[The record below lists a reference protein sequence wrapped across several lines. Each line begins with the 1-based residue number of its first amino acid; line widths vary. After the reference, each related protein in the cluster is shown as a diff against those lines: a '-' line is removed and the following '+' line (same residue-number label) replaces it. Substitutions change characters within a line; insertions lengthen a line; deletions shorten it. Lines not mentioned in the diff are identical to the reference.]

1 LIACVLALLK
11 GLIRAGCG
19 LSLQQKRARE
29 PRKASHRALRDCP
42 KRAAAAWMQATRS
55 ATPNTPV
62 TQPTSE
68 PARPPIRFRGR
79 SFMATVLAPVPPVA
93 DWLGDLDA
101 LNRRAPNFFAGRP
114 VILDL
119 AGLRLGRE
127 DLDGLLAEL
136 AARNIA
142 ILGIEGAPPSILG
155 AGLPPAL
162 SGGRPAGEVATP
174 GEAAPAEPPAKEMA
188 RSLILDTPVRSG
200 QTVLHLEGDV
210 TVLGAVASGAEVI
223 AGGSIHVYGALRG
236 RAIAG
241 AAGNP
246 AARIWCRRFEPELV
260 AIDGLYR
267 AADDLDPAFR
277 GQAVEVRLLEDAIKL
292 NLFERG

>member
-1 LIACVLALLK
+1 
-11 GLIRAGCG
+11 
-19 LSLQQKRARE
+19 
-29 PRKASHRALRDCP
+29 
-42 KRAAAAWMQATRS
+42 M
-55 ATPNTPV
+55 

-79 SFMATVLAPVPPVA
+79 SFMATVLAPIPPVA
-93 DWLGDLDA
+93 DWFGDLDA

-119 AGLRLGRE
+119 SGLRLNRE

-136 AARNIA
+136 AARNIP
-142 ILGIEGAPPSILG
+142 ILGIEGAAPSLLDS
-155 AGLPPAL
+155 ATPPAL
-162 SGGRPAGEVATP
+162 SGGRPAGEVAAP
-174 GEAAPAEPPAKEMA
+174 DESAADAPAPAEPQARETV
-188 RSLILDTPVRSG
+188 RSLILDAPVRSG

-246 AARIWCRRFEPELV
+246 TARIWCRRFEPELV

>member
-1 LIACVLALLK
+1 
-11 GLIRAGCG
+11 
-19 LSLQQKRARE
+19 
-29 PRKASHRALRDCP
+29 
-42 KRAAAAWMQATRS
+42 M
-55 ATPNTPV
+55 

-79 SFMATVLAPVPPVA
+79 SFMATVLAPIPPVA
-93 DWLGDLDA
+93 DWFGDLDA

-119 AGLRLGRE
+119 SGLRLNRE

-136 AARNIA
+136 AVRNIP
-142 ILGIEGAPPSILG
+142 ILGIEGAAPSLLDS
-155 AGLPPAL
+155 ATPPAL
-162 SGGRPAGEVATP
+162 SGGRPAGEIAAP
-174 GEAAPAEPPAKEMA
+174 DESAADAPAPAEPQARETA
-188 RSLILDTPVRSG
+188 RSLILDAPVRSG

-246 AARIWCRRFEPELV
+246 TARIWCRRFEPELV

>member
-1 LIACVLALLK
+1 
-11 GLIRAGCG
+11 
-19 LSLQQKRARE
+19 
-29 PRKASHRALRDCP
+29 
-42 KRAAAAWMQATRS
+42 
-55 ATPNTPV
+55 
-62 TQPTSE
+62 
-68 PARPPIRFRGR
+68 
-79 SFMATVLAPVPPVA
+79 MATVLAPIPPVA
-93 DWLGDLDA
+93 DWFGDLDA

-119 AGLRLGRE
+119 SGLRLNRE

-136 AARNIA
+136 AARNIP
-142 ILGIEGAPPSILG
+142 ILGIEGAAPSLLDS
-155 AGLPPAL
+155 ATPPAL
-162 SGGRPAGEVATP
+162 SGGRPAGEIAAP
-174 GEAAPAEPPAKEMA
+174 DESAADAPAPAEPQARETA
-188 RSLILDTPVRSG
+188 RSLILDAPVRSG

-246 AARIWCRRFEPELV
+246 TARIWCRRFEPELV

>member
-1 LIACVLALLK
+1 MD
-11 GLIRAGCG
+11 AGTTCAK
-19 LSLQQKRARE
+19 Q
-29 PRKASHRALRDCP
+29 D
-42 KRAAAAWMQATRS
+42 
-55 ATPNTPV
+55 TPV

-127 DLDGLLAEL
+127 DLDGLLVEL
-136 AARNIA
+136 TARNIA
-142 ILGIEGAPPSILG
+142 ILGIEGAPPALLG
-155 AGLPPAL
+155 DGLPPAL
-162 SGGRPAGEVATP
+162 SGGRPAGEVAVS
-174 GEAAPAEPPAKEMA
+174 GEPAPAEPQPKEA
-188 RSLILDTPVRSG
+188 VRSLILDAPVRSG

-246 AARIWCRRFEPELV
+246 AARIWCRKFEPELV

-267 AADDLDPAFR
+267 AADDLDPSFR
-277 GQAVEVRLLEDAIKL
+277 GQATEVRLTDDAIKL
-292 NLFERG
+292 TLFDRG

>member
-1 LIACVLALLK
+1 
-11 GLIRAGCG
+11 
-19 LSLQQKRARE
+19 
-29 PRKASHRALRDCP
+29 
-42 KRAAAAWMQATRS
+42 MQANRS
-55 ATPNTPV
+55 ATSIMPV

-79 SFMATVLAPVPPVA
+79 SFMATVLAPIPPVA
-93 DWLGDLDA
+93 DWFGDLDA

-119 AGLRLGRE
+119 SGLRLNRE

-142 ILGIEGAPPSILG
+142 VLGIEGAAPSLLDSG
-155 AGLPPAL
+155 TPPAL
-162 SGGRPAGEVATP
+162 SGGRPAGEIATP
-174 GEAAPAEPPAKEMA
+174 DEFAADAPAPAEPQAKEMA
-188 RSLILDTPVRSG
+188 RSLILDAPVRSG

-246 AARIWCRRFEPELV
+246 TARIWCRRFEPELV

>member
-1 LIACVLALLK
+1 MLTIPA
-11 GLIRAGCG
+11 
-19 LSLQQKRARE
+19 
-29 PRKASHRALRDCP
+29 
-42 KRAAAAWMQATRS
+42 

-79 SFMATVLAPVPPVA
+79 SFMATVLAPIPPVA
-93 DWLGDLDA
+93 DWFGDLDA

-119 AGLRLGRE
+119 SGLRLTRE

-136 AARNIA
+136 QARNIA
-142 ILGIEGAPPSILG
+142 VLGIEGAAPALLG
-155 AGLPPAL
+155 SGTPPAL
-162 SGGRPAGEVATP
+162 SGGRPAGEIDTP
-174 GEAAPAEPPAKEMA
+174 GNAVPVEPQPRDTA
-188 RSLILDTPVRSG
+188 RSLILDAPVRSG
-200 QTVLHLEGDV
+200 QTVMHLEGDV

-277 GQAVEVRLLEDAIKL
+277 GQAVEVRLFEDAIRL

>member
-1 LIACVLALLK
+1 
-11 GLIRAGCG
+11 
-19 LSLQQKRARE
+19 
-29 PRKASHRALRDCP
+29 
-42 KRAAAAWMQATRS
+42 M
-55 ATPNTPV
+55 

-79 SFMATVLAPVPPVA
+79 SFMATVLAPIPPVA
-93 DWLGDLDA
+93 DWFGDLDA

-119 AGLRLGRE
+119 SGLQLNRE

-136 AARNIA
+136 AARNIP
-142 ILGIEGAPPSILG
+142 ILGIEGAAPSLLDS
-155 AGLPPAL
+155 ATPPAL
-162 SGGRPAGEVATP
+162 SGGRPAGEVAAP
-174 GEAAPAEPPAKEMA
+174 DESAADAPAPAEPQARETV
-188 RSLILDTPVRSG
+188 RSLILDAPVRSG

-246 AARIWCRRFEPELV
+246 TARIWCRRFEPELV

>member
-1 LIACVLALLK
+1 
-11 GLIRAGCG
+11 
-19 LSLQQKRARE
+19 
-29 PRKASHRALRDCP
+29 
-42 KRAAAAWMQATRS
+42 MQANRS
-55 ATPNTPV
+55 ATSIMPV

-68 PARPPIRFRGR
+68 PVRPPIRFRGR
-79 SFMATVLAPVPPVA
+79 SFMATVLAPIPPVA
-93 DWLGDLDA
+93 DWFGDLDA

-119 AGLRLGRE
+119 SGLRLNRE

-142 ILGIEGAPPSILG
+142 ILGIEGAAPSLLG
-155 AGLPPAL
+155 SGAPPAL
-162 SGGRPAGEVATP
+162 SGGRPAGEIATP
-174 GEAAPAEPPAKEMA
+174 DESAADAPAPAEPQAKEMA
-188 RSLILDTPVRSG
+188 RSLILDAPVRSG
-200 QTVLHLEGDV
+200 QTILHLEGDV

-246 AARIWCRRFEPELV
+246 TARIWCRRFEPELV

-277 GQAVEVRLLEDAIKL
+277 GQAVEVRLLEDAIRL

>member
-1 LIACVLALLK
+1 
-11 GLIRAGCG
+11 
-19 LSLQQKRARE
+19 
-29 PRKASHRALRDCP
+29 
-42 KRAAAAWMQATRS
+42 MQANRS
-55 ATPNTPV
+55 ATSIMPV

-68 PARPPIRFRGR
+68 PVRPPIRFRGR
-79 SFMATVLAPVPPVA
+79 SFMATVLAPIPPVA
-93 DWLGDLDA
+93 DWFGALDA

-119 AGLRLGRE
+119 SGLRLNRE

-142 ILGIEGAPPSILG
+142 ILGIEGAAPSLLG
-155 AGLPPAL
+155 SGAPPAL
-162 SGGRPAGEVATP
+162 SGGRPAGEIATP
-174 GEAAPAEPPAKEMA
+174 DESAADAPAPAEPQAKEMA
-188 RSLILDTPVRSG
+188 RSLILDAPVRSG
-200 QTVLHLEGDV
+200 QTILHLEGDV
-210 TVLGAVASGAEVI
+210 TVLGAVAAGAEVI

-246 AARIWCRRFEPELV
+246 TARIWCRRFEPELV

-277 GQAVEVRLLEDAIKL
+277 GQAVEVRLLEDAIRL

>member
-1 LIACVLALLK
+1 MRGPLA
-11 GLIRAGCG
+11 
-19 LSLQQKRARE
+19 
-29 PRKASHRALRDCP
+29 
-42 KRAAAAWMQATRS
+42 ATS
-55 ATPNTPV
+55 KTPV

-93 DWLGDLDA
+93 DWFGDLDA

-142 ILGIEGAPPSILG
+142 ILGIEGASPSLLG
-155 AGLPPAL
+155 AGTPPAL
-162 SGGRPAGEVATP
+162 SGGRPAGEIATP
-174 GEAAPAEPPAKEMA
+174 DEAAADASAAAEPQAKEAA
-188 RSLILDTPVRSG
+188 RSLILDAPVRSG

>member
-1 LIACVLALLK
+1 
-11 GLIRAGCG
+11 
-19 LSLQQKRARE
+19 
-29 PRKASHRALRDCP
+29 
-42 KRAAAAWMQATRS
+42 
-55 ATPNTPV
+55 
-62 TQPTSE
+62 
-68 PARPPIRFRGR
+68 
-79 SFMATVLAPVPPVA
+79 MATVLAPIPPVA
-93 DWLGDLDA
+93 DWFGDLDA

-119 AGLRLGRE
+119 AGLRLNRE

-136 AARNIA
+136 AARNIP
-142 ILGIEGAPPSILG
+142 ILGIEGASPSLLG
-155 AGLPPAL
+155 SGTPPAL
-162 SGGRPAGEVATP
+162 SGGRPAGEVAAP
-174 GEAAPAEPPAKEMA
+174 DESAADAPAPAEPQARETV
-188 RSLILDTPVRSG
+188 RSLILDAPVRSG

-246 AARIWCRRFEPELV
+246 TARIWCRRFEPELV

>member
-1 LIACVLALLK
+1 
-11 GLIRAGCG
+11 
-19 LSLQQKRARE
+19 
-29 PRKASHRALRDCP
+29 
-42 KRAAAAWMQATRS
+42 MQATIA
-55 ATPNTPV
+55 ATSKIPV

-79 SFMATVLAPVPPVA
+79 SFMATVLAPIPPVA

-119 AGLRLGRE
+119 AGLRLTGE
-127 DLDGLLAEL
+127 DLDGLLADL
-136 AARNIA
+136 AARHIA
-142 ILGIEGAPPSILG
+142 ILGIEGAPPALLG
-155 AGLPPAL
+155 TGMPPAL
-162 SGGRPAGEVATP
+162 SGGRAAGEVATP
-174 GEAAPAEPPAKEMA
+174 DEGAAPEPAAKEMA
-188 RSLILDTPVRSG
+188 RSLILDAPVRSG

-246 AARIWCRRFEPELV
+246 AARIWCRKFEPELV

>member
-1 LIACVLALLK
+1 
-11 GLIRAGCG
+11 
-19 LSLQQKRARE
+19 
-29 PRKASHRALRDCP
+29 
-42 KRAAAAWMQATRS
+42 M
-55 ATPNTPV
+55 PNTPV

-79 SFMATVLAPVPPVA
+79 SFMATVLAPIPPVA
-93 DWLGDLDA
+93 DWFGDLDA

-119 AGLRLGRE
+119 SGLRLNRK

-142 ILGIEGAPPSILG
+142 VLGIEGAAPSLLDSG
-155 AGLPPAL
+155 TPPAL
-162 SGGRPAGEVATP
+162 SGGRPAGEVAAP
-174 GEAAPAEPPAKEMA
+174 DESAADAPAPAEPQAKETA
-188 RSLILDTPVRSG
+188 RSLILDAPVRSG

-246 AARIWCRRFEPELV
+246 TARIWCRRFEPELV

>member
-1 LIACVLALLK
+1 
-11 GLIRAGCG
+11 
-19 LSLQQKRARE
+19 
-29 PRKASHRALRDCP
+29 
-42 KRAAAAWMQATRS
+42 
-55 ATPNTPV
+55 
-62 TQPTSE
+62 
-68 PARPPIRFRGR
+68 
-79 SFMATVLAPVPPVA
+79 MATVLAPIPPVA
-93 DWLGDLDA
+93 DWFGDLDA

-119 AGLRLGRE
+119 SGLQLNRE

-136 AARNIA
+136 AARNIP
-142 ILGIEGAPPSILG
+142 ILGIEGAAPSLLDS
-155 AGLPPAL
+155 ATPPAL
-162 SGGRPAGEVATP
+162 SGGRPAGEVAAP
-174 GEAAPAEPPAKEMA
+174 DESAADAPAPAKPQARETV
-188 RSLILDTPVRSG
+188 RSLILDAPVRSG

-246 AARIWCRRFEPELV
+246 TARIWCRRFEPELV

>member
-1 LIACVLALLK
+1 MDADD
-11 GLIRAGCG
+11 
-19 LSLQQKRARE
+19 
-29 PRKASHRALRDCP
+29 P
-42 KRAAAAWMQATRS
+42 S

-68 PARPPIRFRGR
+68 PVRPPIRFRGR
-79 SFMATVLAPVPPVA
+79 SFMATVLAPVPPVS

-136 AARNIA
+136 TARNIA
-142 ILGIEGAPPSILG
+142 VLGIEGAPPALLG
-155 AGLPPAL
+155 DGLPPAL
-162 SGGRPAGEVATP
+162 SGGRPAGEIDTP
-174 GEAAPAEPPAKEMA
+174 GEAAPTEPQPKETV
-188 RSLILDTPVRSG
+188 RSLILDAPVRSG
-200 QTVLHLEGDV
+200 QTVLNLEGDV

-223 AGGSIHVYGALRG
+223 AGGSIHIYGALRG

-246 AARIWCRRFEPELV
+246 AARIWCRKFEPELV

-277 GQAVEVRLLEDAIKL
+277 GQAVEVRLLDDAIKL
-292 NLFERG
+292 NLLERG

>member
-1 LIACVLALLK
+1 
-11 GLIRAGCG
+11 
-19 LSLQQKRARE
+19 
-29 PRKASHRALRDCP
+29 
-42 KRAAAAWMQATRS
+42 M
-55 ATPNTPV
+55 PNTPV

-79 SFMATVLAPVPPVA
+79 SFMATVLAPIPPVA
-93 DWLGDLDA
+93 DWFGDLDA

-119 AGLRLGRE
+119 SGLRLNRE

-142 ILGIEGAPPSILG
+142 VLGIEGAAPSLLDSG
-155 AGLPPAL
+155 TPPAL
-162 SGGRPAGEVATP
+162 SGGRPAGEVAAP
-174 GEAAPAEPPAKEMA
+174 DESAADAPAPAEPQAKETA
-188 RSLILDTPVRSG
+188 RSLILDAPVRSG

-246 AARIWCRRFEPELV
+246 TARIWCRRFEPELV

>member
-1 LIACVLALLK
+1 
-11 GLIRAGCG
+11 
-19 LSLQQKRARE
+19 
-29 PRKASHRALRDCP
+29 
-42 KRAAAAWMQATRS
+42 M
-55 ATPNTPV
+55 

-79 SFMATVLAPVPPVA
+79 SFMATVLAPIPPVA
-93 DWLGDLDA
+93 DWFGDLDA

-119 AGLRLGRE
+119 SGLRLNRE

-136 AARNIA
+136 AARNIP
-142 ILGIEGAPPSILG
+142 ILGIEGAAPSLLDS
-155 AGLPPAL
+155 ATPPAL
-162 SGGRPAGEVATP
+162 SGGRPAGEIAAP
-174 GEAAPAEPPAKEMA
+174 DESAADAPAPAEPQARETV
-188 RSLILDTPVRSG
+188 RSLILDAPVRSG

-246 AARIWCRRFEPELV
+246 TARIWCRRFEPELV

>member
-1 LIACVLALLK
+1 M
-11 GLIRAGCG
+11 
-19 LSLQQKRARE
+19 
-29 PRKASHRALRDCP
+29 RDCP
-42 KRAAAAWMQATRS
+42 RRRAAAWMRTTLA

-79 SFMATVLAPVPPVA
+79 SFMATVLAPVPPVSE
-93 DWLGDLDA
+93 WFGDLDA

-119 AGLRLGRE
+119 GGLRLGRE

-142 ILGIEGAPPSILG
+142 ILGIEGAAPSLLG
-155 AGLPPAL
+155 TGTPPAL
-162 SGGRPAGEVATP
+162 SGGRPAGEIDTP
-174 GEAAPAEPPAKEMA
+174 GEAAPAETPAKEVA
-188 RSLILDTPVRSG
+188 RSLILDAPVRSG

-241 AAGNP
+241 AAGDP
-246 AARIWCRRFEPELV
+246 TARIWCRRFEPELV